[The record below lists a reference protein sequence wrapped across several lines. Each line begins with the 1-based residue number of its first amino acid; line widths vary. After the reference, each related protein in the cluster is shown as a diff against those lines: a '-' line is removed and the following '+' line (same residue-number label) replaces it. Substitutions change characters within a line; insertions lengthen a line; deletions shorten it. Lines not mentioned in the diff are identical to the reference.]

1 MLAADLGLA
10 KIEDRESSRSWS
22 KLSTVLVAALA
33 GIALI
38 VLVAVFL
45 GQKDTV
51 ESGLGYVTAAAT
63 AVTTVTRILSARAGG
78 AASGPHNA

>member
-1 MLAADLGLA
+1 
-10 KIEDRESSRSWS
+10 
-22 KLSTVLVAALA
+22 VLVAGMA
-33 GIALI
+33 GVALI

-45 GQKDTV
+45 GQRDTV

-78 AASGPHNA
+78 AVSGPQNV